1 MYGPLSNNSVLSSTI
16 SLKSQPSLSFI
27 NFEEEEDILKIIRNL
42 NVNKA
47 HFHDKSSIQMLKLCD
62 SVLAE
67 LLSLIY
73 KNCINSGV
81 FPEI

>member
-1 MYGPLSNNSVLSSTI
+1 MYGPLSNNSILSSTI
-16 SLKSQPSLSFI
+16 SRKSQLTLSFI
-27 NFEEEEDILKIIRNL
+27 NFEKEGDILKIIRNL

-47 HFHDKSSIQMLKLCD
+47 HFHNNISIQMLKLCD

-67 LLSLIY
+67 PLPLIY

>member
-27 NFEEEEDILKIIRNL
+27 NFEKEEDILKIIRNL
-42 NVNKA
+42 NVNKV
-47 HFHDKSSIQMLKLCD
+47 HFHDNNSIQMLKLCD

-67 LLSLIY
+67 PLSLLY